1 MSVQTSE
8 VTVGTMTVT
17 DLKALIRDTV
27 EEVLLEILSDPDA
40 GLELDPEFER
50 QLRESVAYA
59 QAGGKMLTLRELAE
73 RLEIGGE

>member
-40 GLELDPEFER
+40 GLELHPEFER
-50 QLRESVAYA
+50 RLQESVAYA
-59 QAGGKMLTLRELAE
+59 QAGGKMLTLRELAA
-73 RLEIGGE
+73 RLELEGE